1 MKAALLAMV
10 FALLLAAGTT
20 ISAHPGG
27 LDSKGCHSNRK
38 TGEYHCHRAQ
48 TEPVD
53 AQGIVSQS
61 AGPSADGLVKLS
73 KSGICHDKNSP
84 WYEQTKNYTPF
95 QSMSDCLQ
103 AGGRLPKGT

>member
-1 MKAALLAMV
+1 MKTAMLATV
-10 FALLLAAGTT
+10 FALLLTAGTM

-27 LDSKGCHSNRK
+27 LDSKGCHTNRK
-38 TGEYHCHRAQ
+38 TDEYHCHRAQ
-48 TEPVD
+48 TQPSD
-53 AQGIVSQS
+53 AQDIVSQS
-61 AGPSADGLVKLS
+61 GNASAGGPVKLS

-95 QSMSDCLQ
+95 KSLRDCLQ